1 MHRQYLCIDLKS
13 FYASVECVERGLDP
27 MTTDLVVADP
37 ERSEKTICLAVSP
50 SLKARGV
57 SGRARVFEIP
67 KSFEYIMAP
76 PRMAKY
82 IQYSA
87 DIYGIYLRYFSKD
100 DIHVYSIDEAFM
112 DVTGYLPLY
121 GCTARELGERIRQ
134 EILDEVGIP
143 ATCGIGPNLYLA
155 KLALDITAKHS
166 PDFFG
171 ELDADSFRAELWD
184 HQPLTDFW
192 RIGRGT
198 ERRLQKLGIY
208 TMGQLALY
216 PHPERLYDEFGIDAE
231 ILIDHA
237 WGYEP
242 VTIAD
247 IKTYE
252 PKSHSMTNVQVL
264 GHAYSFDDAL
274 LVVKE
279 MAEASA
285 LELVNQRRT
294 AESVTLGVRYESEAD
309 ALSDSR
315 AQADANASM
324 QASFPMHAQALASG
338 SMASEVS
345 QLAASGR
352 NPTGDAHGEDPAE
365 TRRGPYDPAD
375 RRNYA
380 PHASGT
386 ARFQAATNSRNVI
399 LRAIVELFERTVD
412 RTRGVRKIMLN
423 FNGVASEEHGQLS
436 LFENAEE
443 SAEERTRQE
452 AILDVKRKFG
462 SNALLKGI
470 DLMPQATQR
479 DRNRQIG
486 GHRSGE

>member
-1 MHRQYLCIDLKS
+1 MSRQYLCIDLKS

-37 ERSEKTICLAVSP
+37 ERTSKTICLAVSP

-67 KSFEYIMAP
+67 ETFDYIMAP

-82 IQYSA
+82 VEYSA
-87 DIYGIYLRYFSKD
+87 RIYGIYLRYFSKD

-121 GCTARELGERIRQ
+121 GCTARELGERIRA
-134 EILDEVGIP
+134 EVLSEVGIP

-166 PDFFG
+166 PNFFG
-171 ELDADSFRAELWD
+171 ELDAISFCEQLWD
-184 HQPLTDFW
+184 HEPITDFW

-198 ERRLQKLGIY
+198 ARRLDRLGIR

-247 IKTYE
+247 IKAYE
-252 PKSHSMTNVQVL
+252 PKSHSVTNAQVL
-264 GHAYSFDDAL
+264 GRDYSFDDAL
-274 LVVKE
+274 IVAKE
-279 MAEASA
+279 MADASA
-285 LELVNQRRT
+285 LDLVAKRCT
-294 AESVTLGVRYESEAD
+294 AGSVTLSVRYSKN
-309 ALSDSR
+309 
-315 AQADANASM
+315 ANAV
-324 QASFPMHAQALASG
+324 G
-338 SMASEVS
+338 
-345 QLAASGR
+345 GR
-352 NPTGDAHGEDPAE
+352 
-365 TRRGPYDPAD
+365 RYDPAD
-375 RRNYA
+375 RRNYTPDA
-380 PHASGT
+380 NGT
-386 ARFQAATNSRNVI
+386 ARFPTPTNSRDVI
-399 LRAIVELFERTVD
+399 VKAVVGLFEGNVD
-412 RTRGVRKIMLN
+412 RTRAVHNIMLN
-423 FNGVASEEHGQLS
+423 FNGIEPEGEGQLS
-436 LFENAEE
+436 LFDEPEVA
-443 SAEERTRQE
+443 AEERSRQE

-462 SNALLKGI
+462 KNALLKGI

-479 DRNRQIG
+479 DRNRQLG
-486 GHRSGE
+486 GHKSGE

>member
-1 MHRQYLCIDLKS
+1 MQRQYLCIDLKS

-27 MTTDLVVADP
+27 MTTSLVVADP

-50 SLKARGV
+50 ALKARGV

-67 KSFEYIMAP
+67 KSFDYIMAP

-82 IQYSA
+82 VEYSA
-87 DIYGIYLRYFSKD
+87 EIYSIYLRYFSKD

-121 GCTARELGERIRQ
+121 NCTARELGERIRA
-134 EILDEVGIP
+134 EVLDEVGIP

-171 ELDADSFRAELWD
+171 ELDADSFREQLWG

-198 ERRLQKLGIY
+198 ERRLHTLGIH
-208 TMGQLALY
+208 TMGELALY
-216 PHPERLYDEFGIDAE
+216 PQPERLYDEFGIDAE

-247 IKTYE
+247 IKAYE
-252 PKSHSMTNVQVL
+252 PKSHSMTNAQVL
-264 GHAYSFDDAL
+264 GRDYAFDDAL

-279 MAEASA
+279 MADASA
-285 LELVNQRRT
+285 LELVGKRCT
-294 AESVTLGVRYESEAD
+294 AESVTLSVRYGKTEAS
-309 ALSDSR
+309 ARS
-315 AQADANASM
+315 AQP
-324 QASFPMHAQALASG
+324 F
-338 SMASEVS
+338 
-345 QLAASGR
+345 
-352 NPTGDAHGEDPAE
+352 DP
-365 TRRGPYDPAD
+365 RDP
-375 RRNYA
+375 RNYT
-380 PHASGT
+380 PDGNGT
-386 ARFQAATNSRNVI
+386 ARFPVPTNSREV
-399 LRAIVELFERTVD
+399 IVEAVVSLFEEHVDPKRTVHN
-412 RTRGVRKIMLN
+412 IMLN
-423 FNGVASEEHGQLS
+423 FNGVEDEGNAQLS
-436 LFENAEE
+436 LFDEPEA
-443 SAEERTRQE
+443 SVEERSRQE

-462 SNALLKGI
+462 KNALLKGI
-470 DLMPQATQR
+470 DLLPQATQR
-479 DRNRQIG
+479 DRNRQLG
-486 GHRSGE
+486 GHKSGE

>member
-1 MHRQYLCIDLKS
+1 MGRQYLCIDLKS

-37 ERSEKTICLAVSP
+37 ERTSKTICLAVSP

-67 KSFEYIMAP
+67 ESFDYIMAP

-82 IQYSA
+82 VEYSA
-87 DIYGIYLRYFSKD
+87 NIYAIYLRYFSKD

-134 EILDEVGIP
+134 EVLDEVGIP

-171 ELDADSFRAELWD
+171 ELDADSYREQLWG
-184 HQPLTDFW
+184 HTPLTDFW

-198 ERRLQKLGIY
+198 ERRLHALGIQ
-208 TMGQLALY
+208 TMGELALY

-247 IKTYE
+247 IKAYE
-252 PKSHSMTNVQVL
+252 PKSRSITNGQVL
-264 GHAYSFDDAL
+264 GCDYPFDDAL
-274 LVVKE
+274 IVAKE
-279 MAEASA
+279 MADASA
-285 LELVNQRRT
+285 LDLVARRCT
-294 AESVTLGVRYESEAD
+294 ADSVTLLVRYSKD
-309 ALSDSR
+309 APR
-315 AQADANASM
+315 VGQ
-324 QASFPMHAQALASG
+324 
-338 SMASEVS
+338 
-345 QLAASGR
+345 
-352 NPTGDAHGEDPAE
+352 
-365 TRRGPYDPAD
+365 YDPAD
-375 RRNYA
+375 RRNYTPDA
-380 PHASGT
+380 NGT
-386 ARFQAATNSRNVI
+386 ARFPTPTNSRDVVVK
-399 LRAIVELFERTVD
+399 AVVGLFEGLVD
-412 RTRGVRKIMLN
+412 RQRAVHNIMLN
-423 FNGVASEEHGQLS
+423 FNGVEPEGSAQLS
-436 LFENAEE
+436 LFDEPEE
-443 SAEERTRQE
+443 AAEERSRQE
-452 AILDVKRKFG
+452 AILEVKRKFG
-462 SNALLKGI
+462 KNSLLKGI

-479 DRNRQIG
+479 ERNQQLG
-486 GHRSGE
+486 GHKSGE

>member
-1 MHRQYLCIDLKS
+1 VQRQYLCIDLKS

-37 ERSEKTICLAVSP
+37 ARTSKTICLAVSP

-67 KSFEYIMAP
+67 ESFDYIMAP

-82 IQYSA
+82 VEYSA
-87 DIYGIYLRYFSKD
+87 EIYGIYLRHFSKE

-134 EILDEVGIP
+134 EVYDEVGIP

-171 ELDADSFRAELWD
+171 ELDADSFREQLWD
-184 HQPLTDFW
+184 HLPLTDFW

-198 ERRLQKLGIY
+198 ERRLHKLGIT
-208 TMGQLALY
+208 TMADLALY

-247 IKTYE
+247 IKAYE
-252 PKSHSMTNVQVL
+252 PKSRSVTNAQVL
-264 GHAYSFDDAL
+264 GRDYPYDDAL
-274 LVVKE
+274 LVAKE
-279 MAEASA
+279 MADASA
-285 LELVNQRRT
+285 LDLVAQRCT
-294 AESVTLGVRYESEAD
+294 ADSVTLSVRYSKTTG
-309 ALSDSR
+309 
-315 AQADANASM
+315 N
-324 QASFPMHAQALASG
+324 SG
-338 SMASEVS
+338 
-345 QLAASGR
+345 
-352 NPTGDAHGEDPAE
+352 H
-365 TRRGPYDPAD
+365 YDPAD
-375 RRNYA
+375 RRNYT
-380 PHASGT
+380 PHANGT
-386 ARFQAATNSRNVI
+386 ARFPVPTNSRE
-399 LRAIVELFERTVD
+399 AIVEAVSNLFTEIVD
-412 RTRGVRKIMLN
+412 RTQAVHNIMLN
-423 FNGVASEEHGQLS
+423 FNGVTPEGHDQLS
-436 LFENAEE
+436 LFSDAE
-443 SAEERTRQE
+443 AETGERARQE
-452 AILDVKRKFG
+452 AILDIKQKFG
-462 SNALLKGI
+462 KNALLKGI
-470 DLMPQATQR
+470 DLLPQATQR
-479 DRNRQIG
+479 ERNRQLG
-486 GHRSGE
+486 GHKSGE